1 MKSNVMKNVK
11 LFKAVALSFT
21 MLIFWNVSQP
31 VKAEG
36 EKQCISEVSVS
47 TTMGAPVVGETI
59 PLNFTAQVQVPE
71 GAHYSVRGAS
81 FFDSQAATIFGLF
94 EDNRTYYM
102 NIVLE
107 ADEGYEFKA
116 DKYTEKE
123 TSGIFKIYS
132 ALDKAEING
141 EAAVDSFI
149 ESSSIKTTT
158 VRLLKEYKVG
168 TPVTHPV
175 KLNFNGHGHEDM
187 VVEVPETYVNQP
199 GIVSWAVLHND
210 DIIFPIE
217 EGWHFDGWYLD
228 STFADG
234 TKRLNLNGT
243 SDNTAYYAKWRKI
256 VDSVDISVEVPACG
270 TVTDTPVITDGTGAR
285 HNDWD
290 NQTNKPNVS
299 ITNGEG
305 LAYNDARWVKRIPGG
320 YLTGEPEP
328 FKGVIKGDDDYS
340 FGVILTKVG
349 NEYYFANSL
358 TAAVNDQEAKV
369 GYDDTHYFI
378 YSTVSVEHDWDNGTV
393 TTKPTCEKKGVKT
406 YTCSGCGDTK
416 TEYIDALG
424 HDWGDWA
431 VTAPATEDTEGVETR
446 ACKNDATHI
455 ETRPIPK
462 LPHVH
467 TLLKTK
473 AVAANCEADG
483 NIEYWTCS
491 GCGRYFSDSD
501 GNTEI
506 NAEDTVI
513 AALGHDWDEGV
524 VTKEPA
530 ATEEGKKTY
539 TCKRDST
546 HTRTETIPAT
556 GETPAQI
563 TYTFSAVQ
571 TDWTKESDVNA
582 GFTVN
587 RSEEDNKTFDLF
599 EYIEIDG
606 ETVDAA
612 NYETVAG
619 SLKLTLRAKFIE
631 TLSVGE
637 HTLKA
642 IFTDGEAETKLVVAA
657 VATDDSSSEDDDSSD
672 NSGKDNGNNQGKVS
686 VSPKTGDDQKPTFF
700 AILMFMSIACMSVVI
715 RHRKKNN

>member
-1 MKSNVMKNVK
+1 MKSNVMKNAK
-11 LFKAVALSFT
+11 PFKAVALSLA

-31 VKAEG
+31 AKAEG

-47 TTMGAPVVGETI
+47 TTMGAPVVDKTI
-59 PLNFTAQVQVPE
+59 PLDFVAQVQVPE
-71 GAHYSVRGAS
+71 GAHYSVKSAS

-116 DKYTEKE
+116 NKYTEKE
-123 TSGIFKIYS
+123 TSGIFKTYS

-149 ESSSIKTTT
+149 ESSSITTTT

-187 VVEVPETYVNQP
+187 VVEVPETYVNEP
-199 GIVSWAVLHND
+199 GTVSWAVLHND

-270 TVTDTPVITDGTGAR
+270 TVTNTPVITDGTGAR

-305 LAYNDARWVKRIPGG
+305 LVYNDARWVKRIPGG
-320 YLTGEPEP
+320 YLTSEPEP

-340 FGVILTKVG
+340 FGVILTKADD
-349 NEYYFANSL
+349 ECYFANSL
-358 TAAVNDQEAKV
+358 TAAVNDQEAQV
-369 GYDDTHYFI
+369 GYNDTYYFI

-393 TTKPTCEKKGVKT
+393 TTKPTCEEKGVKT

-416 TEYIDALG
+416 TEDID
-424 HDWGDWA
+424 
-431 VTAPATEDTEGVETR
+431 
-446 ACKNDATHI
+446 
-455 ETRPIPK
+455 
-462 LPHVH
+462 
-467 TLLKTK
+467 
-473 AVAANCEADG
+473 
-483 NIEYWTCS
+483 
-491 GCGRYFSDSD
+491 
-501 GNTEI
+501 
-506 NAEDTVI
+506 
-513 AALGHDWDEGV
+513 ALGHDWDEGV

-539 TCKRDST
+539 TCKHDST
-546 HTRTETIPAT
+546 HTKTETIPAT
-556 GETPAQI
+556 GETPAEI
-563 TYTFSAVQ
+563 TYTFSATQ

-582 GFTVN
+582 RFTVN

-599 EYIEIDG
+599 EHIEIDG

-612 NYETVAG
+612 NYEAEAG
-619 SLKLTLRAKFIE
+619 SLKLTLKAKFIE

-637 HTLKA
+637 HTLKTV
-642 IFTDGEAETKLVVAA
+642 FTDGDAETKLVVAA
-657 VATDDSSSEDDDSSD
+657 VAIDDSSSEDDESSD
-672 NSGKDNGNNQGKVS
+672 NSGEDNGSNQGKVS

-700 AILMFMSIACMSVVI
+700 AILTFMSMVCMSVVI